1 MTQTSM
7 NIGGKL
13 TNLLLIF

>member
-7 NIGGKL
+7 NTPMQKE
-13 TNLLLIF
+13 